1 MKPNLILLH
10 GAIGASS
17 QLQKLATELA
27 QHFTIYIFDFE
38 GHGKNP
44 NSNRN
49 FRIEYFAENLE
60 QFIHQ
65 NNLQS
70 ASIFGYSMG
79 GYVALYLASQK
90 PLLVN
95 RIFTLAT
102 KFNWNVESAL
112 KESAM
117 LNAEKIEIK
126 IPHFAEE
133 LKTRHTDDW
142 KNVLQ
147 KTAEMMIHLG
157 HEPLLNS
164 TILSK
169 INCAVK
175 LTVGEN
181 DSMVSVAETTDIAH
195 QIENAEFELFVNFQ
209 HPIEKID
216 IKTLVKSI
224 MAFCLP

>member
-17 QLQKLATELA
+17 QLQNLAIELA
-27 QHFTIYIFDFE
+27 QHFTIYTFDFE
-38 GHGKNP
+38 GHGKNQ

-60 QFIHQ
+60 QFIIQ
-65 NNLQS
+65 NKLQ
-70 ASIFGYSMG
+70 AANIFGYSMG

-90 PLLVN
+90 PSLIS

-102 KFNWNVESAL
+102 KFDWNAESAL

-126 IPHFAEE
+126 IPHFAND
-133 LKTRHTDDW
+133 LKNRHTDDW
-142 KNVLQ
+142 KIVLQ

-157 HEPLLNS
+157 TKQLLNNNE
-164 TILSK
+164 LSK
-169 INCAVK
+169 IDCAVK

-181 DSMVSVAETTDIAH
+181 DTMVSIAETTAIAH
-195 QIENAEFELFVNFQ
+195 QIENAEFELFANFQ

-216 IKTLVKSI
+216 VSVLANSI
-224 MAFCLP
+224 HEFLS

>member
-17 QLQKLATELA
+17 QLQKLAAELA
-27 QHFTIYIFDFE
+27 KHFTIYSFDFE

-44 NSNRN
+44 NNNRN

-60 QFIHQ
+60 QFIIQ
-65 NNLQS
+65 NKLQ
-70 ASIFGYSMG
+70 AANIFGYSMG

-90 PLLVN
+90 PLLIN

-102 KFNWNVESAL
+102 KFNWNAESAL
-112 KESAM
+112 KEAAM

-133 LKTRHTDDW
+133 LKNRHTDDW
-142 KNVLQ
+142 KKILQ

-157 HEPLLNS
+157 TVPSLNNNE
-164 TILSK
+164 LSK

-175 LTVGEN
+175 LTGGEK
-181 DSMVSVAETTDIAH
+181 DTMVSIAETTAITH
-195 QIENAEFELFVNFQ
+195 LIENTEFELFANFQ
-209 HPIEKID
+209 HPIEKVD
-216 IKTLVKSI
+216 VSLLAKSI
-224 MAFCLP
+224 HQFLS